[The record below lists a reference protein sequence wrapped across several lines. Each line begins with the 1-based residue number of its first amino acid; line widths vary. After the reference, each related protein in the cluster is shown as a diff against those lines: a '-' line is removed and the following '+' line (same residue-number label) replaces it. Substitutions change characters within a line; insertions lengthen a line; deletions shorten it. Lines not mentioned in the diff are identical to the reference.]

1 MSTETDLSNCF
12 RDIEPLFFSL
22 SLILPL
28 SFHFCFFHSLSLFLS
43 TYPILSYPHPTY
55 HEERLHLIL
64 APFLFFSFSAI
75 SSLSPHF
82 TLFIHFFHFLSQS
95 LLQSRR
101 TVLLFP
107 LSVFTSLSSYVSLS
121 LFFNFLIYPSP
132 TGSCSIQDTAVVPRE
147 CATKHACG
155 CCPSSSI
162 RIIVLTD
169 SSIVGPCKEK
179 KMKKKLKIYDFY
191 MRHKI

>member
-75 SSLSPHF
+75 SSLSPYSPSSY
-82 TLFIHFFHFLSQS
+82 TSSISSLSLFFNLVAQSFFFLSQS
-95 LLQSRR
+95 LLHSLP
-101 TVLLFP
+101 TS
-107 LSVFTSLSSYVSLS
+107 LSVFSSISLSIPHLQDRVASRTQQLCQESELRNMLVDVVRRPAYVSSYLQTP
-121 LFFNFLIYPSP
+121 L
-132 TGSCSIQDTAVVPRE
+132 
-147 CATKHACG
+147 
-155 CCPSSSI
+155 
-162 RIIVLTD
+162 
-169 SSIVGPCKEK
+169 
-179 KMKKKLKIYDFY
+179 
-191 MRHKI
+191 